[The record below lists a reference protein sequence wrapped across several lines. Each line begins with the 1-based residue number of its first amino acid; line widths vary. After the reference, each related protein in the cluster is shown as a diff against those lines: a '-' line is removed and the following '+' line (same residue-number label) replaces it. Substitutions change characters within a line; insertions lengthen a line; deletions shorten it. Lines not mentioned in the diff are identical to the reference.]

1 MVRTDICLTTSPGK
15 HRVKTEARVYQLTY
29 TIRLV
34 LHPNMTGRGPR
45 RSSVPSHRRAP
56 GPSFLLS
63 HCESLAR

>member
-15 HRVKTEARVYQLTY
+15 RRVKAGARVYQLAN

-45 RSSVPSHRRAP
+45 RSSVPSPRRAP
-56 GPSFLLS
+56 GSSFLLS